1 MMYIVPGYEMSY
13 IKTFCSYR
21 PALGCTIGSLELQ
34 EIQTQGNSLS
44 LTAWLTYTLTATS
57 PSLDSRS
64 SVIAVP
70 IVSVSVFLFLICAC
84 LYCFGVALTRD
95 AKTGSCRIAS
105 VPCAMF
111 ELPSSTTYS
120 RFCSPHD
127 FLCWAA
133 CRWPR
138 PAMPHVEGVLAGVA
152 AQLLSSGKSKGGR
165 E

>member
-1 MMYIVPGYEMSY
+1 MSY
-13 IKTFCSYR
+13 IEAFCSNR
-21 PALGCTIGSLELQ
+21 PALGYTIGSLELQ

-70 IVSVSVFLFLICAC
+70 IVSVSVFPFLICAC

-111 ELPSSTTYS
+111 LAPFFRHLLPLLLPSSLPVLGCMQMAKAS
-120 RFCSPHD
+120 NASCRRGFGRSSSPA
-127 FLCWAA
+127 L
-133 CRWPR
+133 
-138 PAMPHVEGVLAGVA
+138 
-152 AQLLSSGKSKGGR
+152 
-165 E
+165 